1 MNRHTCYCRVCG
13 ANIKEQAQTIKD
25 HKRRVAELELQN
37 EVLHSMLGKAKAWHD
52 SVDTRYLITL

>member
-25 HKRRVAELELQN
+25 HKRRVVELELQN
-37 EVLHSMLGKAKAWHD
+37 EVLHNALSYSK
-52 SVDTRYLITL
+52 